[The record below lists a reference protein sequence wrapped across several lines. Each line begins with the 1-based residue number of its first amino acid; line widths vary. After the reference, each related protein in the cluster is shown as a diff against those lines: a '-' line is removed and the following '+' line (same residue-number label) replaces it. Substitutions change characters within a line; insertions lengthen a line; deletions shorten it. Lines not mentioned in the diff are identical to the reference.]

1 LSADDVAGP
10 AAGTRPFTA
19 TGERVEV
26 RPPSRADIE
35 AYAAAVT
42 LSERRLADFA
52 MPDPHNLPLVLDN
65 QSPTYRTFMVHA
77 LEPEGSHG
85 LVGRINVA
93 NVVGGAFRS
102 ATVGY
107 DSYDPYAGRGLFA
120 EGLRLALDLVFADQP
135 QGMGLHRVEANIQP
149 ANHRSAGL
157 VRSLG
162 FVHEG
167 FSRDFLHLPGLD
179 GRRAWRDHDRFTL
192 LSSDWPSVP
201 YRSHGHRRI
210 VCVVTDG
217 PSLAAAVAAELG
229 VPLFSASV
237 VPDTATLFELLRLSP
252 VGGVVGCRL
261 DEPELQKG
269 LARAGCEPARVP
281 VIEGG
286 TDVSRRD
293 VVRHALAVRA
303 AHA

>member
-1 LSADDVAGP
+1 
-10 AAGTRPFTA
+10 
-19 TGERVEV
+19 
-26 RPPSRADIE
+26 
-35 AYAAAVT
+35 
-42 LSERRLADFA
+42 
-52 MPDPHNLPLVLDN
+52 
-65 QSPTYRTFMVHA
+65 
-77 LEPEGSHG
+77 
-85 LVGRINVA
+85 
-93 NVVGGAFRS
+93 
-102 ATVGY
+102 
-107 DSYDPYAGRGLFA
+107 
-120 EGLRLALDLVFADQP
+120 
-135 QGMGLHRVEANIQP
+135 
-149 ANHRSAGL
+149 

-210 VCVVTDG
+210 VCVVRAVTDVGSLGSARHGG

-229 VPLFSASV
+229 IPLFSSSV

-252 VGGVVGCRL
+252 VGGVVESRL
-261 DEPELQKG
+261 DGPKLRTG
-269 LARAGCEPARVP
+269 LARAGCEPAGVP
-281 VIEGG
+281 VIDGG
-286 TDVSRRD
+286 TDVSRQD